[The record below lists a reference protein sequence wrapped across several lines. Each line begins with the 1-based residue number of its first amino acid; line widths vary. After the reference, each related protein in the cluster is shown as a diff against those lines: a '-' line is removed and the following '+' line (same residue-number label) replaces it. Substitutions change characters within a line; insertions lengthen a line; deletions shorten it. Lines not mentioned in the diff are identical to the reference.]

1 MKKEKIFWGILFV
14 LGGIFL
20 IASKLGSFPD
30 VNAFSIILTVFLIAS
45 IIKSIIRLS
54 FAGILFPLAFICI
67 IYDDYLGITAITPW
81 TVLIAAL
88 FGSIGL
94 YMIFGKHSKIF
105 NQKHKFHK
113 FEEIDVEDE
122 SHIKINTSFGA
133 SIKYVNTDKFE
144 RADVYCKCAGV
155 KIYFDNAIMHKGNAV
170 LNINASF
177 SGLEL
182 YIPRDWTIND
192 KTNIFLGGIDEKN
205 KNDKLSTNILTLVG
219 DINLSGIEIIY
230 V

>member
-1 MKKEKIFWGILFV
+1 MKKEKIFWGLLFI

-30 VNAFSIILTVFLIAS
+30 VNAFSIILTVFLVA
-45 IIKSIIRLS
+45 IILKSIIHLN
-54 FAGILFPLAFICI
+54 FAGILFPMAFICI

-94 YMIFGKHSKIF
+94 YMIFGKHSK
-105 NQKHKFHK
+105 KFSK
-113 FEEIDVEDE
+113 KYDSYNFEKIDIEDE
-122 SHIKINTSFGA
+122 SHVKINTSFGA

-144 RADVYCKCAGV
+144 RADVYCKCSGV
-155 KIYFDNAIMHKGNAV
+155 KIYFDNAIMHNGNAV
-170 LNINASF
+170 LNINASL
-177 SGLEL
+177 SGVEL
-182 YIPRDWTIND
+182 YIPKEWTIDD

-205 KNDKLSTNILTLVG
+205 RNNNSSTNILTLVG
-219 DINLSGIEIIY
+219 DINLSGIEIRYI
-230 V
+230 